1 MARAAYIVK
10 LSPAKS
16 MATLLKKC
24 PSCGKRFE
32 VRRTGEV
39 MTSSQK
45 QVVFVEKPQNSMSQ
59 EMGRS
64 TFSAGP
70 LPDAGSSL
78 PPTIEPVAVER
89 DVIEDSYTCKHCG
102 HNWVETREILK
113 KERGGEV
120 RGRIVSDG
128 AP

>member
-1 MARAAYIVK
+1 MRPNRGMARAAYIVK

-89 DVIEDSYTCKHCG
+89 DVIEDSYT
-102 HNWVETREILK
+102 
-113 KERGGEV
+113 
-120 RGRIVSDG
+120 
-128 AP
+128 